1 MITLS
6 ELLFELE
13 NVAIKEGHNWV
24 QVVQDLVLKFN
35 LIYTA
40 FSTFHSSS
48 F

>member
-13 NVAIKEGHNWV
+13 NVAIKERYNWV

-40 FSTFHSSS
+40 FFH
-48 F
+48 FAF